1 MQKLSLNRALILGAK
16 FKGESKSSIIK
27 INNILVQY
35 LNNIL
40 VKYLN
45 KWKLMQKIVINKK
58 NRDSG
63 ERQDHYYWFFLL
75 SKAPI
80 WLGKTLLL
88 ILSLF
93 KNLILIFCSS
103 CILCIYFLFKN
114 IALKYLLFWLLRWG
128 FFNASLNFV
137 SKASAS
143 LALPNLHTAG

>member
-103 CILCIYFLFKN
+103 CILCIYFLFK
-114 IALKYLLFWLLRWG
+114 KYCIKISFILITQVGLF
-128 FFNASLNFV
+128 
-137 SKASAS
+137 
-143 LALPNLHTAG
+143 